1 MEEKSLPK
9 VNTDR
14 LWDWLTALSPILLMM
29 LVNYRWQAAWAVVS
43 ATAGWLAVAVMW
55 QWAQVMPCRLVS
67 ALLSGV
73 LIACCLPSAAPLWL
87 SALAGMIAATVAGVP
102 ALLNRWFPT
111 LSLTCPVCF
120 PALTGYMTVRFA
132 FAAWFTAYTPPVMW
146 TDVDVVASATP
157 VSALGGDTAAVG
169 LEWLF
174 WGVKSGSMGGG
185 PVPALL
191 LGALFLLLRRRL
203 HLLPVGGMLATI
215 ALCSQFIWRMPAYA
229 LLVGGTLLATM
240 LLGDETFI
248 RVGWKGQI
256 TAGVVAGIVTV
267 LCRVW
272 WRMDGSALG
281 VLAACLLTPLLHLL
295 YHAVERL
302 VRFLWHKF
310 VKCENKG

>member
-1 MEEKSLPK
+1 MDDKTLHKP
-9 VNTDR
+9 NADR
-14 LWDWLTALSPILLMM
+14 MWDWLTALSPILLMM
-29 LVNYRWQAAWAVVS
+29 LVNYRWQAAGAVVT
-43 ATAGWLAVAVMW
+43 AIAGWLAVAALW
-55 QWAQVMPCRLVS
+55 QWAQVMPCRIVS
-67 ALLSGV
+67 ALLCGV
-73 LIACCLPSAAPLWL
+73 LVGCCLPAAAPLWL
-87 SALAGMIAATVAGVP
+87 SALAGMVAATVAGIP
-102 ALLNRWFPT
+102 ALLNRLFPS

-132 FAAWFTAYTPPVMW
+132 FASWFTTYTPPVMW
-146 TDVDVVASATP
+146 TDVDAVASATP

-203 HLLPVGGMLATI
+203 QLIPVGAMLATI
-215 ALCSQFIWRMPAYA
+215 ALCSQFIWQMPAYA

-256 TAGVVAGIVTV
+256 AAGVVAGVVTV
-267 LCRVW
+267 LCRVL

-302 VRFLWHKF
+302 VRFLCQKF
-310 VKCENKG
+310 GKCKNKG